1 MMPHRLDMQLKQ
13 LSSVL
18 LFMVFT
24 KPLSVNTPKV
34 LGCIGHQIVESIFND
49 LEVEGDFLP
58 FKNTPSPNTDSLKH
72 QISKHIVRKTHGQ
85 LPALQIP
92 HLLTGPMCLGE
103 TRWSKEEAVNASLFL
118 TIQNHPV
125 VVLNYR

>member
-1 MMPHRLDMQLKQ
+1 M
-13 LSSVL
+13 
-18 LFMVFT
+18 
-24 KPLSVNTPKV
+24 SVNTPKG
-34 LGCIGHQIVESIFND
+34 LGCIGHQIVESMFND
-49 LEVEGDFLP
+49 WEVEGDFLP
-58 FKNTPSPNTDSLKH
+58 FKNTPLPYTDSLKH

-85 LPALQIP
+85 LSALQIP